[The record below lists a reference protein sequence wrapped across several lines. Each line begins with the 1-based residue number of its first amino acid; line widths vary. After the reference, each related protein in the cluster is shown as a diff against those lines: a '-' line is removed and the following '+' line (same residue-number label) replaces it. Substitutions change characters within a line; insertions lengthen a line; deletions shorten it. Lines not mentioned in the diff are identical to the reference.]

1 MKYLPIDSQLFVKN
15 RKKLTQR
22 LEPNSLAIFLSNDE
36 MPRSGDGTHPFRQNP
51 DLFYLSGIDQERIVL
66 LIYPDCPNP
75 AYREAL
81 FIRKTNEHI
90 AVWEGHKYTIEEARA
105 ASGIEN
111 IYWEEEF
118 DTALPALMAYCDNV
132 YVNIN
137 ENDRAAVAVPYRDIR
152 LANKLR
158 YDYPGHSF
166 KRLGPVMQHL
176 RSVKEPEELALTRK
190 ACEITRDAF
199 IRVLKFVKPGVAEY
213 EIEAEIIH
221 EFIRQR
227 ATGHAYA
234 PIIASGKNACVLH
247 YNDNNKVVKDGDLI
261 LMDFGAEYAN
271 YAADLTRTIPA
282 NGRFSP
288 RQKEVYNACLRIQKA
303 GIELFNTSLSL
314 VEYNAELGKI
324 TEAELIQIGLLDRTA
339 VKNQNPKAPLY
350 KRYFMH
356 GAGHFLGIDV
366 HDVGPRY
373 EKIRYGNL
381 FTIEPGIYI
390 PEESIGIRIE
400 NNIHVSPDGNIDL
413 MYDIPVTV
421 EEIEDIMNSR

>member
-1 MKYLPIDSQLFVKN
+1 MKYLPLEAQLFVKN
-15 RKKLTQR
+15 REKLIAR
-22 LEPNSLAIFLSNDE
+22 LDSNSMAIFFANDE
-36 MPRSGDGTHPFRQNP
+36 MPRSGDGTYPFRQNP
-51 DLFYLSGIDQERIVL
+51 DLFYLSGIDQERITLV
-66 LIYPDCPNP
+66 IYPDCPNP

-81 FIRKTNEHI
+81 FIRRTNEHI
-90 AVWEGHKYTIEEARA
+90 AIWEGHKYTIREARD
-105 ASGIEN
+105 ASGIQN
-111 IYWEEEF
+111 VYWEDEF
-118 DTALPALMAYCDNV
+118 ETALPALMAYCENV

-137 ENDRAAVAVPYRDIR
+137 ENDRAAVQVAYKDLRF
-152 LANKLR
+152 ANQLKQ
-158 YDYPGHSF
+158 DYPAHQI
-166 KRLGPVMQHL
+166 KRLGPIMQYL
-176 RSVKEPEELALTRK
+176 RSVKEPEELTLTRK

-227 ATGHAYA
+227 ATGHAYS

-247 YNDNNKVVKDGDLI
+247 YNENNKTVKDGDLI

-282 NGRFSP
+282 NGRFTP

-303 GIELFNTSLSL
+303 GIELFSSSLSL
-314 VEYNAELGKI
+314 VEYNTELGKI
-324 TEAELIQIGLLDRTA
+324 TESELIQIGLLDKVA
-339 VKNQNPKAPLY
+339 VQNQNPQAPLY

-373 EKIRYGNL
+373 EKIKYGNL

-390 PEESIGIRIE
+390 PEENIGIRIE
-400 NNIHVSPDGNIDL
+400 NNIHVSPNGNIDL
-413 MYDIPVTV
+413 MFDIPVTV
-421 EEIEDIMNSR
+421 EEIEEIMNTK